1 MTPAMWERQSE
12 FYPNFPKSELDCKV
26 TGENQ
31 MKHEFMVVLQA
42 IRNEYGP
49 LRITSG
55 FRSPRHPIEA
65 RKGHANGE
73 HTKGMCVDIGCNNG
87 ADRYR
92 LITIAL
98 KHGITRIGI
107 AKTFVHI
114 GLGGPNLPQN
124 VIWEYA

>member
-1 MTPAMWERQSE
+1 MTPAQWDKQKEL
-12 FYPNFPKSELDCKV
+12 YPNFPKSEFDCKHS
-26 TGENQ
+26 GINE
-31 MKHEFMVVLQA
+31 MKHEFMTVLQA

-49 LRITSG
+49 MSISSG
-55 FRSPRHPIEA
+55 FRHPTHPIEA
-65 RKGHANGE
+65 RKMRPGE
-73 HTKGMCVDIGCNNG
+73 HTFGMCADVRCSNG

-114 GLGGPNLPQN
+114 GLGAPTVPNN
-124 VIWEYA
+124 VIWEYQ

>member
-1 MTPAMWERQSE
+1 MTPAQWDKQREL
-12 FYPNFPKSELDCKV
+12 YPNFPKHEFDCKH
-26 TGENQ
+26 TGKNE
-31 MKHEFMVVLQA
+31 MKHEFMLVAQA

-49 LRITSG
+49 MKITSG
-55 FRSPRHPIEA
+55 FRDATHPIEA
-65 RKGHANGE
+65 KKMRPGE
-73 HTKGMCVDIGCNNG
+73 HTFGMCCDIACNHG

-98 KHGITRIGI
+98 KHGCTRIGI

-114 GLGGPNLPQN
+114 GLGAPGLPNN

>member
-1 MTPAMWERQSE
+1 MTPAQWDKQREL
-12 FYPNFPKSELDCKV
+12 YPNFPKSEFDCSHS
-26 TGENQ
+26 GRNE
-31 MKHEFMVVLQA
+31 MKHEFMEVLQK

-49 LRITSG
+49 MSISSG
-55 FRSPRHPIEA
+55 FRHSTHPIEA
-65 RKGHANGE
+65 KKMRPGE
-73 HTKGMCVDIGCNNG
+73 HTFGMCADVRCNNG
-87 ADRYR
+87 ADRYK

-114 GLGGPNLPQN
+114 GLGAPGLPNN

>member
-1 MTPAMWERQSE
+1 MTPARWGE
-12 FYPNFPKSELDCKV
+12 YPNFPKSEFDCKHSSQ
-26 TGENQ
+26 ND

-49 LRITSG
+49 MRVTSG
-55 FRSPRHPIEA
+55 FRHPTHPIEA

-73 HTKGMCVDIGCNNG
+73 HTKGMCCDVGCNNG

-114 GLGGPNLPQN
+114 GLGAPGLPNC

>member
-1 MTPAMWERQSE
+1 MTPAQWDKQREL
-12 FYPNFPKSELDCKV
+12 YPNFPKSEFDCKH
-26 TGENQ
+26 TGKNE

-49 LRITSG
+49 MTPTSG
-55 FRSPRHPIEA
+55 YRHPTHPIEA
-65 RKGHANGE
+65 RKMRPGE
-73 HTKGMCVDIGCNNG
+73 HTFGMSADIACNNG

-98 KHGITRIGI
+98 KHGINRIGI
-107 AKTFVHI
+107 AKTFVHL
-114 GLGGPNLPQN
+114 GLGAPGLPNN

>member
-1 MTPAMWERQSE
+1 MTPAKWSE
-12 FYPNFPKSELDCKV
+12 QRKLYPNFPKHELDCKH
-26 TGENQ
+26 TGLNE

-49 LRITSG
+49 MVITSG
-55 FRSPRHPIEA
+55 FRHSTHPIEA
-65 RKGHANGE
+65 RKMKPGE
-73 HTKGMCVDIGCNNG
+73 HTMGMCVDVRCNNG

-107 AKTFVHI
+107 AKTFVHL
-114 GLGGPNLPQN
+114 GLGGPGLPNN
-124 VIWEYA
+124 VIWDYS

>member
-1 MTPAMWERQSE
+1 MTPAQWDKQKEL
-12 FYPNFPKSELDCKV
+12 YPNFPKSEFDCRH
-26 TGENQ
+26 TGLNE

-49 LRITSG
+49 MTPTSG
-55 FRSPRHPIEA
+55 YRHPTHPREVKKM
-65 RKGHANGE
+65 RPGE
-73 HTKGMCVDIGCNNG
+73 HTMGMSCDIACTNG

-107 AKTFVHI
+107 AKTFVHL
-114 GLGGPNLPQN
+114 GLGGPGLPNN
-124 VIWEYA
+124 VIWEYG

>member
-1 MTPAMWERQSE
+1 MTPAQWGT
-12 FYPNFPKSELDCKV
+12 YANFPKAEFDCRH
-26 TGENQ
+26 TGKNE
-31 MKHEFMVVLQA
+31 MKHEFMSVLQQ

-49 LRITSG
+49 VKITSG
-55 FRSPRHPIEA
+55 FRHPTHPIEA
-65 RKGHANGE
+65 RKMRPGE
-73 HTKGMCVDIGCNNG
+73 HTFGMCCPVACNNG

-114 GLGGPNLPQN
+114 GLGAPGLPNN
-124 VIWEYA
+124 VVWEYA

>member
-1 MTPAMWERQSE
+1 
-12 FYPNFPKSELDCKV
+12 
-26 TGENQ
+26 

-49 LRITSG
+49 MRVTSG
-55 FRSPRHPIEA
+55 FRHPTHPIEA

-73 HTKGMCVDIGCNNG
+73 HTKGMCCDVACNNG

-114 GLGGPNLPQN
+114 GLGAPGLPNN